1 MTPQPHPPS
10 RQQGDEAQ
18 AHDEAPANR
27 ESDHDPLYDVEA
39 SLNAIHGL
47 FEAVYELSAV
57 GNPRDR
63 KLSAIC
69 AVSSHLLDETIRA
82 KEALQLAFEK
92 RR

>member
-1 MTPQPHPPS
+1 MSPQPYPIDEPQTPYETPPNKET
-10 RQQGDEAQ
+10 DY
-18 AHDEAPANR
+18 
-27 ESDHDPLYDVEA
+27 DPLHDVEA
-39 SLNAIHGL
+39 SLNVIHGL

-82 KEALQLAFEK
+82 KKALQRKFEQ

>member
-1 MTPQPHPPS
+1 MTPQPHSINQPQSP
-10 RQQGDEAQ
+10 RET
-18 AHDEAPANR
+18 APVQ

-47 FEAVYELSAV
+47 FEAVYELSASGDV
-57 GNPRDR
+57 RDR

-69 AVSSHLLDETIRA
+69 AVSSHLLGETIRA
-82 KEALQLAFEK
+82 KEALQLVFEQ

>member
-1 MTPQPHPPS
+1 MAPQPHPPS
-10 RQQGDEAQ
+10 QEQGDEPTQ
-18 AHDEAPANR
+18 YEAPPGN
-27 ESDHDPLYDVEA
+27 DHDPLYDVEA

-47 FEAVYELSAV
+47 FEAVFELSAV

-69 AVSSHLLDETIRA
+69 AVSSHLLGETIRA
-82 KEALQLAFEK
+82 KQALQLAFEQ